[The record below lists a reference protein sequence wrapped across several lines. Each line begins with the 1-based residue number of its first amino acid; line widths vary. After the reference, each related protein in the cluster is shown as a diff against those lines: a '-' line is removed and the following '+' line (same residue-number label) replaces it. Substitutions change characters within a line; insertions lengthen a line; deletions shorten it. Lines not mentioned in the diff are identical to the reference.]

1 MSQSDQQIQLSN
13 NYSEL
18 NQGETYTNDIESP
31 KKYNLASKLNKFSF
45 PCFGIAYML
54 PWNSI

>member
-1 MSQSDQQIQLSN
+1 MNQSDPQIQHSN

-18 NQGETYTNDIESP
+18 NQGDTQTIDIESP
-31 KKYNLASKLNKFSF
+31 RKYDLASRLNKFSF
-45 PCFGIAYML
+45 LCFGIAYML